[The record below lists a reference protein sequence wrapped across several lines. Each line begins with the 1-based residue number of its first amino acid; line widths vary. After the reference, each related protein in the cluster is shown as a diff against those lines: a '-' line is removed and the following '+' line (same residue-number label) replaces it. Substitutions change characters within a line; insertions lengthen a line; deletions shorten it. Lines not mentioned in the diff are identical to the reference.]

1 MYDVTFIPVK
11 IAGLSLIKT
20 YYPLKFC
27 VWNKLVMKLM
37 DHLVLIKSFVKKK
50 GLEKVS

>member
-27 VWNKLVMKLM
+27 V
-37 DHLVLIKSFVKKK
+37 
-50 GLEKVS
+50 